1 MKAHQKGFSH
11 TRAIKKTLRHNANEI
26 RPSFTPVGYSIPSA
40 LVIIFVNSAW
50 ASLAIDVAVLVLVNP
65 LSAGAADEE
74 PCCNSSAS
82 PSAVFSSILRDV
94 LFRVSEAESSVG
106 ISFFSSCDVAIP
118 WKGLECLTDRN
129 GREKLSKLT
138 MDVEVDVDVG
148 TLGKP
153 FLMYRAGIMWLR
165 RLVGPGVREI
175 YGGGGGLL
183 ESWPN

>member
-1 MKAHQKGFSH
+1 
-11 TRAIKKTLRHNANEI
+11 
-26 RPSFTPVGYSIPSA
+26 
-40 LVIIFVNSAW
+40 
-50 ASLAIDVAVLVLVNP
+50 
-65 LSAGAADEE
+65 
-74 PCCNSSAS
+74 
-82 PSAVFSSILRDV
+82 
-94 LFRVSEAESSVG
+94 
-106 ISFFSSCDVAIP
+106 
-118 WKGLECLTDRN
+118 LTDRN